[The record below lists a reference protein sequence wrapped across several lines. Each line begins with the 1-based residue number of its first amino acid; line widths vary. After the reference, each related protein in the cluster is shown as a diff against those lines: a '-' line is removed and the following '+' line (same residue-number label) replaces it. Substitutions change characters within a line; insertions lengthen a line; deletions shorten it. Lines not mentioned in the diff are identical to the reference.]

1 MDPELFI
8 LLVISPLNDTILRYL
23 VEWLS
28 YWISRALRRI
38 QQESQA
44 TYQNPSIQLRPM
56 SPVILILAVC
66 VKEMMSNGSS
76 VFPQG

>member
-44 TYQNPSIQLRPM
+44 TFQNPSIQLRPM

-66 VKEMMSNGSS
+66 VKEMYNGNT

>member
-44 TYQNPSIQLRPM
+44 TFQNPSIQLRPM

-66 VKEMMSNGSS
+66 VKECITATLFS
-76 VFPQG
+76 PQG